1 MTPKTAFLLRI
12 EKTIRY
18 LISNGLTKQIIM
30 ILIKIKHLLFASGNM
45 LLLWVF
51 YNFTFFMLVACSHRE
66 QVYSLETEIMISA
79 DWSRSGLNEKE
90 QDYGATTVFYPTD
103 GSSPIMVLMG
113 DRTYKTVY
121 LKEGRYDVVLFN
133 RSFDDFGNLG
143 FRGEDAY
150 RTLEAH
156 ATNVVTKDVPS
167 TEIIIMDSPDELAAD
182 CMESFEVTP
191 GMSGNYSSGMTNW
204 GGKKIDGSKNG
215 CQLCFLPQKLTQKIT
230 VKIRIKGMNNIR
242 NATCKLDGIAES
254 VFLASGQISE
264 KTVAQE
270 FCLGNPVYNSG
281 SATDGTLS
289 ASISVFGFDT
299 EISHNLH
306 LRAELVD
313 GKTTFE
319 ESFDDLKISQ
329 LEEGDGRM
337 SIFIDMMC
345 EKKVP
350 NVKVEGSSGF
360 DANVDDWEDE
370 VNSDIDI

>member
-1 MTPKTAFLLRI
+1 
-12 EKTIRY
+12 
-18 LISNGLTKQIIM
+18 M

-156 ATNVVTKDVPS
+156 ATNVVTKDVP
-167 TEIIIMDSPDELAAD
+167 P
-182 CMESFEVTP
+182 
-191 GMSGNYSSGMTNW
+191 Y
-204 GGKKIDGSKNG
+204 
-215 CQLCFLPQKLTQKIT
+215 
-230 VKIRIKGMNNIR
+230 
-242 NATCKLDGIAES
+242 
-254 VFLASGQISE
+254 
-264 KTVAQE
+264 TVAGGIPAKPIKKRYPE
-270 FCLGNPVYNSG
+270 ETI
-281 SATDGTLS
+281 AALS
-289 ASISVFGFDT
+289 ELKWWDWPEERIAQ
-299 EISHNLH
+299 NLH
-306 LRAELVD
+306 AIQAGKLNELR
-313 GKTTFE
+313 
-319 ESFDDLKISQ
+319 
-329 LEEGDGRM
+329 
-337 SIFIDMMC
+337 
-345 EKKVP
+345 
-350 NVKVEGSSGF
+350 
-360 DANVDDWEDE
+360 
-370 VNSDIDI
+370 

>member
-18 LISNGLTKQIIM
+18 LVSNGLTKQIIM

-204 GGKKIDGSKNG
+204 GGKKIDGS
-215 CQLCFLPQKLTQKIT
+215 
-230 VKIRIKGMNNIR
+230 IKGMNNIR

-329 LEEGDGRM
+329 LEEGGGRM
-337 SIFIDMMC
+337 SIFIDMTC